1 MRILKSHP
9 LLKLANGYLIDASQL
24 SNLSYM
30 WNFGSLLAVCL
41 IIQIVTG
48 VTLAMHYNPSVLE
61 AFNSVEHIL
70 PEIYLTYS
78 VWQSSTLI
86 VNQQV
91 FLFYE
96 KYLLFSINF
105 SQTKKK
111 QGFALNTTKSPIKFL
126 PGRRSITTISKG
138 KEQDSL
144 EYNSKTL
151 VNKAGS
157 YSCETKPNNNSYYLC
172 LSEENFMEWFRGLVD
187 GEGCFYIK
195 VSDISIRFRFDIYMH
210 KDDTDMLKYIAERL
224 GVGRVYIGDHFT
236 SYVVSSQKDLLKIIS
251 IFDKYP
257 LNTTKNLNFISFK
270 KGYML
275 YFNRTSSRVSP
286 ELRKEIF
293 NIKNHMNKFQV
304 NFKQPDGHEIKITPY
319 WLLGLTEG
327 EGYFSVA
334 SKTLRMEFGLG
345 LTAGEIDV
353 LKGIQE
359 FLLGLPGQYKIT
371 RQDTN
376 VLGLLVSSKAK
387 DENSKPMARLYTY
400 KTDYITNVLV
410 PFFDSLTWL
419 SKKELDYQ
427 DWKLIL
433 RLKNQG
439 KHFMDEGKEL
449 ISLIANGMNNNRLSS
464 NLPNKGTNLSLNSED
479 IKKKAIELLSLP
491 SNYELQSDGKILIKS
506 SGSYLKGRGNVG
518 VKVLDEEGKLIFN
531 FNSIKDCALFFNV
544 HSRTIIRKLDK
555 GNTLEFNGQ
564 ILVFKREVSLLP

>member
-1 MRILKSHP
+1 M
-9 LLKLANGYLIDASQL
+9 
-24 SNLSYM
+24 
-30 WNFGSLLAVCL
+30 
-41 IIQIVTG
+41 
-48 VTLAMHYNPSVLE
+48 
-61 AFNSVEHIL
+61 L
-70 PEIYLTYS
+70 PEIYLLTYS
-78 VWQSSTLI
+78 VWQYSTLI
-86 VNQQV
+86 VNQLV
-91 FLFYE
+91 FWFDE
-96 KYLLFSINF
+96 KYLLFNF
-105 SQTKKK
+105 AQTKKTK
-111 QGFALNTTKSPIKFL
+111 QGFPLNTTKSPIKFL
-126 PGRRSITTISKG
+126 PTPCGCEVGRRSITTISKG
-138 KEQDSL
+138 KEQDSI

-151 VNKAGS
+151 LNKAVS
-157 YSCETKPNNNSYYLC
+157 DSCKTIPNNNSYHLS
-172 LSEENFMEWFRGLVD
+172 LSEENFLEWFRGLVD

-210 KDDTDMLKYIAERL
+210 KDDSEMLKYIAERL

-236 SYVVSSQKDLLKIIS
+236 SYVVSNQKDLLNIIS

-270 KGYML
+270 KGYIL
-275 YFNRTSSRVSP
+275 YYNRTSSRVSP
-286 ELRKEIF
+286 ELREKIL
-293 NIKNHMNKFQV
+293 NIKNHMNKLQV

-345 LTAGEIDV
+345 LTAGEIEV

-371 RQDTN
+371 RKDTN

-410 PFFDSLTWL
+410 PYFDSLTWL
-419 SKKELDYQ
+419 SKKELDYR

-439 KHFMDEGKEL
+439 KHFMDEGKEV

-464 NLPNKGTNLSLNSED
+464 NLPKKRTNLSLSSED
-479 IKKKAIELLSLP
+479 IQKKAIELLSLP
-491 SNYELQSDGKILIKS
+491 SNYELQLDGKILIKS
-506 SGSYLKGRGNVG
+506 SGSYLKGRGNLG
-518 VKVLDEEGKLIFN
+518 VKVVDEEGKLIFN

-544 HSRTIIRKLDK
+544 HSRTIIRKLDQ
-555 GNTLEFNGQ
+555 GNTLEFKGQ
-564 ILVFKREVSLLP
+564 NLVFKREVSLLP